1 MSSASRLG
9 RAMRRPGLLTPDWRG
24 LVTACAVLVTVV
36 TASLVP
42 SGGPREEQLRAYG
55 TGWDDVSD
63 FVIDLESRGDLPIQ
77 VCTIGASATSLASIE
92 DATRSLYVAIGVERP
107 YSHSEWTAINDFLG
121 RGGTAI
127 VADDYGAGNSLLTSQ
142 GETLG
147 MPVYEYERPDLVFS
161 GERLADTR
169 VEVNPLLVRVPVPV
183 PGGRELE
190 LLLNDPSCLI
200 ENRDAG
206 HDPERPP
213 PEDPV
218 TGEPMF
224 EYDDAEVLAHSSPWS
239 WIDSDRDS
247 TRDPGEISRAYP
259 VVAFQGRS
267 VLISDPSLF
276 INDMYGRHDNREFL
290 MLLVTRLLPTGGT
303 VIIDEAVHFEGGPVS
318 ELDDTVLRPAMA
330 LFSESPF
337 GVTLLLLGVLVVVA
351 AVSGSRRIVR
361 FRPHKDRLGEA
372 HVVMPG
378 PATLFTDFNEARA
391 VLLQRLRL
399 AYGLDPAELPRLP
412 PQYVAELL
420 GDWPLTQFA
429 LAPVPPDPA
438 VLGQALVAI
447 AAWRPP
453 SNAPEVM
460 DKVERHLASLEGA
473 TRRAPDVEADGP
485 ATPEVER
492 PQASPPP
499 SPSPPLPPPPP
510 LPPSAPPPPPLIDY
524 RRPPPGGEEA

>member
-224 EYDDAEVLAHSSPWS
+224 EYDDAKVLAHSSPWS

-290 MLLVTRLLPTGGT
+290 MLLVAKLLPTGGT
-303 VIIDEAVHFEGGPVS
+303 VIIDDAVHFEGGPAG
-318 ELDDTVLRPAMA
+318 ELDDTVVRPTMG
-330 LFSESPF
+330 LFSQTPI
-337 GVTLLLLGVLVVVA
+337 GGTLLVLAVMVVVSA
-351 AVSGSRRIVR
+351 LVGSRRAVR
-361 FRPHKDRLGEA
+361 FRPHKDRLGET

-378 PATLFTDFNEARA
+378 PATLFTDFQDARG

-399 AYGLDPAELPRLP
+399 AYGLEPAELPRLP
-412 PQYVAELL
+412 PQYVVELL
-420 GDWPLTQFA
+420 GDWALAQFA
-429 LAPVPPDPA
+429 LAPVPPDPT

-453 SNAPEVM
+453 ANAVEVM
-460 DKVERHLASLEGA
+460 DKVERHLAALEGT
-473 TRRAPDVEADGP
+473 TRRAPGEWAPGG
-485 ATPEVER
+485 T
-492 PQASPPP
+492 
-499 SPSPPLPPPPP
+499 PPLASAPPM
-510 LPPSAPPPPPLIDY
+510 APPPPRVPGA
-524 RRPPPGGEEA
+524 PPAQADRLDPPRGGEEA